1 MYEAAVGTDGRPR
14 GSLRELLDSGATT
27 IGGWCAIPSAFSAE
41 VLACAGFDWVCIDM
55 QHGLIGYE
63 QMTAMIQALDAR
75 GIATLVRVEWN
86 EPSPIMKAL
95 DTGAQ
100 GVIVPMVNSAVEAL
114 AATRASRYPP
124 LGHRS
129 WGPVRASLGD
139 TSFDPESAN
148 RRVVCIL
155 MVETPEA
162 VEAVDEIV
170 AVPGV
175 DGILIGPYDL
185 SLSTTHSVV
194 TPGEKPKDV
203 EQIARVLEACGRAG
217 VPAAIYCA
225 TPGDVQRRRAEG
237 FRLLQLGSDLAF
249 LSQAATAIV
258 AEARRDAP

>member
-55 QHGLIGYE
+55 QHGLIGYD

-100 GVIVPMVNSAVEAL
+100 GVIVPMVNSAAEAV
-114 AATRASRYPP
+114 AATRACRYPP

-185 SLSTTHSVV
+185 SLSTTHSVE

-225 TPGDVQRRRAEG
+225 TPGDAQRRRA
-237 FRLLQLGSDLAF
+237 
-249 LSQAATAIV
+249 
-258 AEARRDAP
+258 